1 MQVTEITGLELK
13 DIDLENGEITI
24 NKEKTNAKKS
34 WGNSRTLSLKAN
46 QVLLFYQYL
55 EWRKKLFPINQQQS
69 TNNHFIITK
78 QGNVL
83 NPHLISNLINE
94 DKKEKQKFSPLKI
107 RQSVI
112 ANLLKEKNDLRLAQ
126 VFTGHKKSSTTERY
140 RLTEL
145 EELQNAVNNFH
156 PIR

>member
-1 MQVTEITGLELK
+1 M
-13 DIDLENGEITI
+13 ENL
-24 NKEKTNAKKS
+24 NKESET
-34 WGNSRTLSLKAN
+34 
-46 QVLLFYQYL
+46 
-55 EWRKKLFPINQQQS
+55 
-69 TNNHFIITK
+69 FILTK
-78 QGNVL
+78 QGNTL

-94 DKKEKQKFSPLKI
+94 EKGQRFLPLKI

-112 ANLLKEKNDLRLAQ
+112 ANLLKEKNDLRLVQ

-156 PIR
+156 PIQ